1 MFRPS
6 PTKTHLPAHTQ
17 DGKSLTRCLQLKSTL
32 CYTVSTSIC
41 NWPQHRQSSRANLR
55 YCLCFDFQ
63 SLTFT
68 SLSSG
73 RKAIRFSLFSF
84 KYNSAVTKV
93 REGCTRSTRYALI
106 VGQPKPNVRLACVNW
121 PQQQRANLRFKKNRE
136 QVNFKHTKKNDHY
149 KLS

>member
-1 MFRPS
+1 MATASQLICSEDSPVLKHKYNGSIVFRPS
-6 PTKTHLPAHTQ
+6 PTKTHLPAHAQ

-32 CYTVSTSIC
+32 LHCKHKHLQLTTTQTY
-41 NWPQHRQSSRANLR
+41 RQSSRANLR

-73 RKAIRFSLFSF
+73 RKALRYSLFSF

-106 VGQPKPNVRLACVNW
+106 VGQPKPNVRLACFN
-121 PQQQRANLRFKKNRE
+121 
-136 QVNFKHTKKNDHY
+136 
-149 KLS
+149 